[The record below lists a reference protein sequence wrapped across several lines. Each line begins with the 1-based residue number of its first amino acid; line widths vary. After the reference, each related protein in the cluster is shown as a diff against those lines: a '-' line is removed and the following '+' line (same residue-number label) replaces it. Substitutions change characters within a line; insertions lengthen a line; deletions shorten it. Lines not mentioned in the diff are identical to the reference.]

1 MNRKA
6 HAACRKSSGRRRF
19 LASGAFRSEF
29 PFGSGLGQREKSQN
43 SPSEKVLK
51 TQKNPAEIARFQPD
65 LVGVSGFEPEA
76 SWSRTKRDT
85 KLRHTPSAWILYVE
99 NSDLSRGMHENIF
112 WRIRL
117 PEEVRAMKENRGKN
131 ERQAGAGIS
140 RLYLLLAMLALVWT
154 LKTCVPAVD
163 AAITKIAGAAQ
174 KTKTVQ
180 AFSALT
186 ERLREGEAVQ
196 EALSGSFEI
205 LTGAG
210 D

>member
-1 MNRKA
+1 
-6 HAACRKSSGRRRF
+6 
-19 LASGAFRSEF
+19 
-29 PFGSGLGQREKSQN
+29 
-43 SPSEKVLK
+43 
-51 TQKNPAEIARFQPD
+51 
-65 LVGVSGFEPEA
+65 
-76 SWSRTKRDT
+76 
-85 KLRHTPSAWILYVE
+85 
-99 NSDLSRGMHENIF
+99 
-112 WRIRL
+112 
-117 PEEVRAMKENRGKN
+117 MKENRVKN
-131 ERQAGAGIS
+131 EKQAGAGIS
-140 RLYLLLAMLALVWT
+140 RIYLLLAMLALVWT

-163 AAITKIAGAAQ
+163 EAITRIGGAAQ

>member
-1 MNRKA
+1 
-6 HAACRKSSGRRRF
+6 
-19 LASGAFRSEF
+19 
-29 PFGSGLGQREKSQN
+29 
-43 SPSEKVLK
+43 
-51 TQKNPAEIARFQPD
+51 
-65 LVGVSGFEPEA
+65 
-76 SWSRTKRDT
+76 
-85 KLRHTPSAWILYVE
+85 
-99 NSDLSRGMHENIF
+99 
-112 WRIRL
+112 
-117 PEEVRAMKENRGKN
+117 MKENRVKN
-131 ERQAGAGIS
+131 EKQAGAGIS
-140 RLYLLLAMLALVWT
+140 RIYLLLAMLALVWT

-163 AAITKIAGAAQ
+163 AAITNIAGAAQ

>member
-1 MNRKA
+1 
-6 HAACRKSSGRRRF
+6 
-19 LASGAFRSEF
+19 
-29 PFGSGLGQREKSQN
+29 
-43 SPSEKVLK
+43 
-51 TQKNPAEIARFQPD
+51 
-65 LVGVSGFEPEA
+65 
-76 SWSRTKRDT
+76 
-85 KLRHTPSAWILYVE
+85 
-99 NSDLSRGMHENIF
+99 
-112 WRIRL
+112 
-117 PEEVRAMKENRGKN
+117 MKENRVKN
-131 ERQAGAGIS
+131 EKQAGAGIS
-140 RLYLLLAMLALVWT
+140 RIYLLLAMLALVWT

-163 AAITKIAGAAQ
+163 ESITRIAGAAQ

>member
-1 MNRKA
+1 MSFLIRQTLVYA
-6 HAACRKSSGRRRF
+6 IPLMVVALAGIFAERSGIIN
-19 LASGAFRSEF
+19 LALEGIMIFGAFI
-29 PFGSGLGQREKSQN
+29 G
-43 SPSEKVLK
+43 VL
-51 TQKNPAEIARFQPD
+51 F
-65 LVGVSGFEPEA
+65 
-76 SWSRTKRDT
+76 
-85 KLRHTPSAWILYVE
+85 
-99 NSDLSRGMHENIF
+99 
-112 WRIRL
+112 
-117 PEEVRAMKENRGKN
+117 VRMM
-131 ERQAGAGIS
+131 QAQGWFDAAKAANNWGALQG
-140 RLYLLLAMLALVWT
+140 YLLLAMLALVWT

>member
-1 MNRKA
+1 MKDNK
-6 HAACRKSSGRRRF
+6 GR
-19 LASGAFRSEF
+19 E
-29 PFGSGLGQREKSQN
+29 
-43 SPSEKVLK
+43 
-51 TQKNPAEIARFQPD
+51 
-65 LVGVSGFEPEA
+65 
-76 SWSRTKRDT
+76 
-85 KLRHTPSAWILYVE
+85 
-99 NSDLSRGMHENIF
+99 
-112 WRIRL
+112 
-117 PEEVRAMKENRGKN
+117 
-131 ERQAGAGIS
+131 ERQVGAGIS
-140 RLYLLLAMLALVWT
+140 QLYLLLAVLALVWT

-163 AAITKIAGAAQ
+163 TAITKIAGAAQ

>member
-1 MNRKA
+1 
-6 HAACRKSSGRRRF
+6 
-19 LASGAFRSEF
+19 
-29 PFGSGLGQREKSQN
+29 
-43 SPSEKVLK
+43 
-51 TQKNPAEIARFQPD
+51 
-65 LVGVSGFEPEA
+65 
-76 SWSRTKRDT
+76 
-85 KLRHTPSAWILYVE
+85 
-99 NSDLSRGMHENIF
+99 
-112 WRIRL
+112 
-117 PEEVRAMKENRGKN
+117 MKENRGKN

-154 LKTCVPAVD
+154 LKTCVPAVA

-210 D
+210 N

>member
-1 MNRKA
+1 
-6 HAACRKSSGRRRF
+6 
-19 LASGAFRSEF
+19 
-29 PFGSGLGQREKSQN
+29 
-43 SPSEKVLK
+43 
-51 TQKNPAEIARFQPD
+51 
-65 LVGVSGFEPEA
+65 
-76 SWSRTKRDT
+76 
-85 KLRHTPSAWILYVE
+85 
-99 NSDLSRGMHENIF
+99 
-112 WRIRL
+112 
-117 PEEVRAMKENRGKN
+117 MKENRVKN
-131 ERQAGAGIS
+131 EKQAGAGIS
-140 RLYLLLAMLALVWT
+140 RICLLLAMLALVWT

>member
-1 MNRKA
+1 
-6 HAACRKSSGRRRF
+6 
-19 LASGAFRSEF
+19 
-29 PFGSGLGQREKSQN
+29 
-43 SPSEKVLK
+43 
-51 TQKNPAEIARFQPD
+51 
-65 LVGVSGFEPEA
+65 
-76 SWSRTKRDT
+76 
-85 KLRHTPSAWILYVE
+85 
-99 NSDLSRGMHENIF
+99 
-112 WRIRL
+112 
-117 PEEVRAMKENRGKN
+117 MKENRGKN

-186 ERLREGEAVQ
+186 ERLREGAVQ

-210 D
+210 N

>member
-1 MNRKA
+1 
-6 HAACRKSSGRRRF
+6 
-19 LASGAFRSEF
+19 
-29 PFGSGLGQREKSQN
+29 
-43 SPSEKVLK
+43 
-51 TQKNPAEIARFQPD
+51 
-65 LVGVSGFEPEA
+65 
-76 SWSRTKRDT
+76 
-85 KLRHTPSAWILYVE
+85 
-99 NSDLSRGMHENIF
+99 
-112 WRIRL
+112 
-117 PEEVRAMKENRGKN
+117 MKENEGKN

-163 AAITKIAGAAQ
+163 TAITKIAGAARE
-174 KTKTVQ
+174 TKTVQ

>member
-1 MNRKA
+1 
-6 HAACRKSSGRRRF
+6 
-19 LASGAFRSEF
+19 
-29 PFGSGLGQREKSQN
+29 
-43 SPSEKVLK
+43 
-51 TQKNPAEIARFQPD
+51 
-65 LVGVSGFEPEA
+65 
-76 SWSRTKRDT
+76 
-85 KLRHTPSAWILYVE
+85 
-99 NSDLSRGMHENIF
+99 
-112 WRIRL
+112 
-117 PEEVRAMKENRGKN
+117 MKENESKH

-140 RLYLLLAMLALVWT
+140 RIYLLLAMLALVWT

>member
-1 MNRKA
+1 
-6 HAACRKSSGRRRF
+6 
-19 LASGAFRSEF
+19 
-29 PFGSGLGQREKSQN
+29 
-43 SPSEKVLK
+43 
-51 TQKNPAEIARFQPD
+51 
-65 LVGVSGFEPEA
+65 
-76 SWSRTKRDT
+76 
-85 KLRHTPSAWILYVE
+85 
-99 NSDLSRGMHENIF
+99 
-112 WRIRL
+112 
-117 PEEVRAMKENRGKN
+117 MKENRVKN
-131 ERQAGAGIS
+131 EKQAGAGIS
-140 RLYLLLAMLALVWT
+140 RIYLLLAMLALVWT

-174 KTKTVQ
+174 KTKTVK